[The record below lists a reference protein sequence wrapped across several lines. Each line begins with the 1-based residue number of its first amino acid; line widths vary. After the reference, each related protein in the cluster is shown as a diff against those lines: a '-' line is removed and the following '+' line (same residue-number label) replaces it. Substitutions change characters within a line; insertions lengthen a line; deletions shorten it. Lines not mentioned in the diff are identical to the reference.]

1 MAAEEENNKKNE
13 GKGFAGLSSL
23 VSDVDT
29 TPPTPAPKTESAGS
43 TTSTGRPAAQ
53 TAQPQPQQPTQR
65 QTYQEPPQPSSG
77 SSGGKWLLG
86 IAAVVGLLW
95 LIGQSNK
102 PTSSPAT
109 AYSPPAQSA
118 APSYSPPAQPQA
130 PSVPQESKPPV
141 GQDLVFSMAQIRY
154 CLAEDIRIEGAKA
167 ALNNYSDSDVDRFNA
182 MVADY
187 NSRCSSFKY
196 QTNNRGRNDLNSAQ
210 RDIEPYR
217 SQLQAEGRSRFT
229 RSPSTGS
236 LSAPAQ
242 ARPAADE
249 TVRAVQQKLN
259 ELGYSAGLADGL
271 MGRGTRAAIIAFQQ
285 DRGLA
290 ATGAADQALLL
301 QLQQAPSRSSRPQP
315 DSRPATTSVQLSAA
329 ESASLEAACSTDKY
343 VNGPAAYRACVERQ
357 KAALAAGVRR
367 PNLSALSSA
376 EQQSI
381 EAACSTDKYVN
392 GPAAYNECLAN
403 QLAAMSGQ
411 GARRPDLSRLSS
423 SERQS
428 IEAACSTDK
437 YVNGPAV
444 YNRCLNNQLV
454 ALERQGGRPD
464 LSRLSTTE
472 RNSIEAACSTDKYVN
487 GPAAYN
493 RCLSQQLARLRN

>member
-437 YVNGPAV
+437 YVNGPAA